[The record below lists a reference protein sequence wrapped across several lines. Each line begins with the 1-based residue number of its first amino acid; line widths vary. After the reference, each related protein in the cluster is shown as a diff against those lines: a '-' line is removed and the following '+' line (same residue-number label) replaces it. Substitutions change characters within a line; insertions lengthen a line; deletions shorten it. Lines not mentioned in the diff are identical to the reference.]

1 MPASTLY
8 GPAAPSTAGLSRTNS
23 TSSPVSSERSDG
35 ESLQISATSVARLHP
50 PATSSLVDASLFVER
65 GVLEQCA
72 RQIPEFRL
80 ALENMVVDG
89 GKYVPKYRRRDSASP
104 ELCGSLV
111 HLIAHEDCTSNYNS
125 EGGIALPYLDS
136 D

>member
-1 MPASTLY
+1 M
-8 GPAAPSTAGLSRTNS
+8 
-23 TSSPVSSERSDG
+23 
-35 ESLQISATSVARLHP
+35 SATPVARLYP
-50 PATSSLVDASLFVER
+50 PATSSLVDVSLFVER

-72 RQIPEFRL
+72 RQLPKFRL

-89 GKYVPKYRRRDSASP
+89 GKHVPTHRRQDSASP